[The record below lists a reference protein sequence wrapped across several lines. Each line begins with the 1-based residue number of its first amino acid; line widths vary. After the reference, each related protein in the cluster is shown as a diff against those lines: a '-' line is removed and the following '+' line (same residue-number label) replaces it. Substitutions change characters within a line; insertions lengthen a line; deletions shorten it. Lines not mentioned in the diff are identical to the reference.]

1 MKLNKKKKIY
11 FLIRTR
17 YRKTVFFSLNSNH
30 TRTHPLTSFSLWYH
44 LQLAHKKTEFSS
56 LPSIF
61 QHVIK
66 LKLNNKNKTNG
77 RTTVQQ
83 NSQGHFR
90 NYGLPRNFLRLSC
103 VRTNLDRRI
112 HLSDLETLD
121 PSDKQ
126 RFYKSQFKPSLSSP
140 IFFFF
145 FFPLHFYFLCVIFPE
160 PAFVFFSLRCA
171 FWVRVKRRG
180 LCRLD
185 GESGVLGR
193 NDVVRE
199 ERVRELG
206 GGAGIE
212 RQGEEG
218 GSLPAETT
226 RRCGGSGRRRKG
238 KNPKTHVLSLR
249 YSKPVVGAL
258 RQAQIEKRGCGL
270 AGRGCFR
277 FALLFTLLILL
288 HLLLFN

>member
-1 MKLNKKKKIY
+1 M
-11 FLIRTR
+11 
-17 YRKTVFFSLNSNH
+17 LNSNNI
-30 TRTHPLTSFSLWYH
+30 RRHPLTSFSLWYD
-44 LQLAHKKTEFSS
+44 LQLALRKTEFSS

-77 RTTVQQ
+77 KTTVLQ

-90 NYGLPRNFLRLSC
+90 NSELPRNFLRLSC

-112 HLSDLETLD
+112 HLPDLETLD
-121 PSDKQ
+121 PSNMQ

-145 FFPLHFYFLCVIFPE
+145 FFPLRFYFVCVIFPSQ
-160 PAFVFFSLRCA
+160 PSFFFFLKCA

-180 LCRLD
+180 FCRLD
-185 GESGVLGR
+185 GESGILGR

-226 RRCGGSGRRRKG
+226 RRCGGSGRRWKR

-249 YSKPVVGAL
+249 DSEPVVGAL
-258 RQAQIEKRGCGL
+258 RQA
-270 AGRGCFR
+270 
-277 FALLFTLLILL
+277 
-288 HLLLFN
+288 